1 MHAPA
6 PPPESRTGTGDHFPR
21 LIPVGE
27 RGHAIMNGRSRTIP
41 GAFAIASCVIT
52 PPLFRPWA
60 SWNRRFSQKQLFTP
74 TCIRPIPVALQQK
87 IDTYKICRKNGIFG
101 LSTKRARKS
110 AAQWAK
116 WHHSEVSEDTIVAGI
131 MSGMPSVPRNC
142 WAPVCIRG
150 TVGWVRAVWKRP
162 SEESCRINRAGF

>member
-6 PPPESRTGTGDHFPR
+6 PPPESRTGTDDHFPR

-87 IDTYKICRKNGIFG
+87 IDTNKIDRKMAYLAFG
-101 LSTKRARKS
+101 QIGPGNRQPSGQKGTTPRSPEKQLGPDFNMDSSKDPARRIL
-110 AAQWAK
+110 AEWLRF
-116 WHHSEVSEDTIVAGI
+116 
-131 MSGMPSVPRNC
+131 SVRNPGPRSYC
-142 WAPVCIRG
+142 KI
-150 TVGWVRAVWKRP
+150 K
-162 SEESCRINRAGF
+162 RAGF